1 MLINKR
7 VGSRLPIFGVV
18 PQIKGNCGNVT
29 LGSLAML
36 FYNQRQH
43 VHLHGF
49 GKQAWDAFFSLDI
62 CAWGNISLCPCA
74 SQVDTTKDTQEY
86 GNFDMFL

>member
-1 MLINKR
+1 MQRIFYLIIFYMLINKG
-7 VGSRLPIFGVV
+7 VVSHLPIFGVV
-18 PQIKGNCGNVT
+18 PQVKGTYGNVT

-49 GKQAWDAFFSLDI
+49 
-62 CAWGNISLCPCA
+62 
-74 SQVDTTKDTQEY
+74 
-86 GNFDMFL
+86 